1 MRKGKDMAKFV
12 TTAAVFLAAALV
24 IGFRPCLAKSSTAKP
39 GVNKPSADKPDPA
52 SEKVHVYKSGFTYQK
67 LTDEIVERIEGK
79 SYQEDAKIKLDS
91 LRYLRIQYVDFKG
104 NVRSGEMIVNKKIAR
119 RTLKVFYR
127 LYQIGYPIQ
136 RMRLVDEYGADDEAS
151 MAANNTSA
159 FNYRKIAG
167 TDKLSNHSR
176 GLAIDINPKINPY
189 ITSKGV
195 APSNG
200 RRYKEREVSKCRGK
214 YRDYMI
220 HKGDDVYK
228 IFKKYGFSWGGNWKH
243 AKDYQHF
250 EYV

>member
-1 MRKGKDMAKFV
+1 MVRMRKRKDVQKYAAFAVVVMA
-12 TTAAVFLAAALV
+12 ASLLL
-24 IGFRPCLAKSSTAKP
+24 GFRPCKAK
-39 GVNKPSADKPDPA
+39 
-52 SEKVHVYKSGFTYQK
+52 EKVHTYKEGFTYQK
-67 LTDEIVERIEGK
+67 LTDEVIERIKGK
-79 SYQEDAKIKLDS
+79 SYKEDAGIPLGR
-91 LRYLRIQYVDFKG
+91 LRYLRMLYVDFKG
-104 NVRSGEMIVNKKIAR
+104 NIKSGEMIVNRKIAR

-136 RMRLVDEYGADDEAS
+136 RMRLVDDYGADDEAS

-167 TDKLSNHSR
+167 TEKLSNHSQ

-189 ITSKGV
+189 ITSKGI
-195 APSNG
+195 APANS

-214 YRDYMI
+214 YKDYMI
-220 HKGDDVYK
+220 HKGDEVYK
-228 IFKKYGFSWGGNWKH
+228 IFQKYGFSWGGNWKH